1 MSLEYDKKIA
11 QKLRNLDKKYV
22 ANEDKKELVG
32 GNVRELVDIKEGM
45 GLEGMGLSAGMKKVL
60 RKTKGKGMSA
70 GAQLGYDGPPVF
82 KDNAVPPFFRAG
94 AYNAEGMSAG
104 GFMDIVKLPLKLL
117 GFGKNGEVVAELTGS
132 GLAGILN
139 PISLFQF
146 GRNLLKGNGV
156 EGSGMSAGG
165 FMDIIKLPLKL
176 LGLGKNN
183 QYVEMEGCGEV
194 ADALRVITKH
204 LLQGKGM
211 SAGKKR
217 GRKGKQP
224 KVMMSA
230 GAVNRTGNQ
239 GLMGF
244 GEKPKNGAGLFD
256 VMSKIANFPSDI
268 MPSTF
273 SSPLEDIFGKS
284 NLRDISAKIAENMT
298 GGKTTKGYK
307 GKGMG
312 NRPTKQNLPSSSF
325 SGGAKKPNKRAEIVR
340 KIMKE
345 RGVSMIEAS
354 KIVKN
359 EGLY

>member
-1 MSLEYDKKIA
+1 
-11 QKLRNLDKKYV
+11 
-22 ANEDKKELVG
+22 
-32 GNVRELVDIKEGM
+32 
-45 GLEGMGLSAGMKKVL
+45 
-60 RKTKGKGMSA
+60 
-70 GAQLGYDGPPVF
+70 
-82 KDNAVPPFFRAG
+82 
-94 AYNAEGMSAG
+94 
-104 GFMDIVKLPLKLL
+104 
-117 GFGKNGEVVAELTGS
+117 
-132 GLAGILN
+132 
-139 PISLFQF
+139 
-146 GRNLLKGNGV
+146 
-156 EGSGMSAGG
+156 
-165 FMDIIKLPLKL
+165 
-176 LGLGKNN
+176 
-183 QYVEMEGCGEV
+183 MEGCGEV

-204 LLQGKGM
+204 LLQGKQPKGKGM
-211 SAGKKR
+211 SAG
-217 GRKGKQP
+217 RKGKG
-224 KVMMSA
+224 MSA

-298 GGKTTKGYK
+298 GGKTIKGYK

-345 RGVSMIEAS
+345 RGVGMIEAS

>member
-32 GNVRELVDIKEGM
+32 GNVRELIDIKEGM

-70 GAQLGYDGPPVF
+70 GAQLGYDGPPEW

-204 LLQGKGM
+204 LLQGKQPKGKGM
-211 SAGKKR
+211 SAG
-217 GRKGKQP
+217 RKGKG
-224 KVMMSA
+224 MSA

-298 GGKTTKGYK
+298 GGKTIKGYK

-345 RGVSMIEAS
+345 RGVGMIEAS
-354 KIVKN
+354 RIVKN